1 MNFPCRTP
9 FSSLPQPIISPLRN
23 AFYLPIRPGIRDC
36 SWTRLMMGWCSP
48 RNRSFSLWQYSAS
61 LPQPPAHS
69 GFGLL
74 FCFFFY
80 LRKPLSK
87 NGKQKREKRFFFACV
102 CVCVR
107 VGGYFCFYPICH
119 YFCKAEN
126 NPRATRKM
134 GSEKADASHETL
146 VWSETPFP
154 SQINTGG
161 KTAGSLEIKSDEVT
175 QES

>member
-1 MNFPCRTP
+1 MW
-9 FSSLPQPIISPLRN
+9 I
-23 AFYLPIRPGIRDC
+23 
-36 SWTRLMMGWCSP
+36 
-48 RNRSFSLWQYSAS
+48 YSAS

-69 GFGLL
+69 GFGL
-74 FCFFFY
+74 FFVFFF
-80 LRKPLSK
+80 LFKKTFIQKWKTKERKEVFLPL
-87 NGKQKREKRFFFACV
+87 CV

-107 VGGYFCFYPICH
+107 VGGYFCFSPICH